1 VIISTGASAK
11 YLGLPSEEKFANKGV
26 SACAVCDGYFFKG
39 MEVAVVGGGDSAA
52 EESTYL
58 SKLCPKVYLIVR
70 RDELRASKIMQD
82 RVLNTP
88 NIEVLW
94 NTETE
99 EISGRESVESIRVV
113 NNKTGEKKEIPVQG
127 FFLAIGH
134 TPNTEIFRDYIELDA
149 TGYIKVKPGT
159 TKTNVEGVFATGDA
173 ADKVY
178 RQAVTA
184 AGTGCMGALEAEKF
198 LAAKEMEVA

>member
-1 VIISTGASAK
+1 
-11 YLGLPSEEKFANKGV
+11 
-26 SACAVCDGYFFKG
+26 